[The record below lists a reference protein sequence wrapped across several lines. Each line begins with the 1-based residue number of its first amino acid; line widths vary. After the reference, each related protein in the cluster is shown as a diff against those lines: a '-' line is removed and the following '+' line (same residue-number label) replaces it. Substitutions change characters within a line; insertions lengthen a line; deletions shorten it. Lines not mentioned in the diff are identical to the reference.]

1 MTAGVFAEVIDNQFI
16 TSYGNFFKKIMAR
29 DSFGSRFGALVAM
42 AGSAV
47 GLGNLWRFPYL
58 VGENGGA
65 AFIIVYILLSFLIC
79 LPIFISEF
87 VVGRRSQKNA
97 YAAFRDLSGGSAWRW
112 VGLFTIIVPLIVLS
126 YYSVIGGWSIDYLLK
141 SFTFSFTGGESQ
153 SAMATMFTDMVS
165 STWTPLL
172 AHTGFLLVT
181 TLIVVVGIKDGIEK
195 FSKVMMPL
203 LFLIVISIA
212 IYAVTLPGAKAGLN
226 YLFNPDFSKIDAQ
239 AISSALGQAFFSLSL
254 GFGTIMTYASY
265 VDKNEN
271 IMFQSTSS
279 AVADLMFALIAG
291 VAIMPAVFAFGI
303 DPQSGPGL
311 VFETLPYVF
320 GQMPAGG
327 FIAILFFTALLV
339 AALTSSISMLEVAVA
354 FLVEE
359 KKFSRITACVVLFLF
374 CWVIGAVCSLSF
386 GPLSD
391 VQIGGRNLFDFFDN
405 LSSNILMT
413 LGSLFTVL
421 FVGWRLKKTD
431 VYEEFTNGGNLSRNA
446 KIFGVLWFLI
456 RYICPLAIIA
466 IFISGLL

>member
-1 MTAGVFAEVIDNQFI
+1 M
-16 TSYGNFFKKIMAR
+16 SR

-65 AFIIVYILLSFLIC
+65 AFIIVYIFFVFLIC

-97 YAAFRDLSGGSAWRW
+97 YAAFRDLSGGSVWRW
-112 VGLFTIIVPLIVLS
+112 VGLFTVIVPLIVLS
-126 YYSVIGGWSIDYLLK
+126 YYCVIGGWSIDYFIK
-141 SFTFSFTGGESQ
+141 SLTFSFTGGGSQ
-153 SAMATMFTDMVS
+153 SAMSTMFNDMAT
-165 STWTPLL
+165 STWTPLIC
-172 AHTGFLLVT
+172 HTGFLLATV
-181 TLIVVVGIKDGIEK
+181 LIVMVGIKDGIEK
-195 FSKVMMPL
+195 FSKVMMPV
-203 LFLIVISIA
+203 LFFIVIGIA
-212 IYAVTLPGAKAGLN
+212 IYSVTLPGAKAGLD
-226 YLFNPDFSKIDAQ
+226 YLFNPDFSKIDAK
-239 AISSALGQAFFSLSL
+239 ACAAALGQAFFSLSL

-265 VDKNEN
+265 VDKKEN
-271 IMFQSTSS
+271 ALFQSTAT
-279 AVADLMFALIAG
+279 AVSDLTFALIAG
-291 VAIMPAVFAFGI
+291 IAIMPAVFAFGI

-327 FIAILFFTALLV
+327 FIAILFFLALLV

-359 KKFSRITACVVLFLF
+359 KGMSRIAACLLLFVICLVV
-374 CWVIGAVCSLSF
+374 GALCSLSF

-391 VQIGGRNLFDFFDN
+391 FKIAGRTIFDFFDN
-405 LSSNILMT
+405 LSSNVLMT
-413 LGSLFTVL
+413 LGSLLTVL

-431 VYEEFTNGGNLSRNA
+431 VYDEFTNGGTLSTNA
-446 KIFGVLWFLI
+446 RIFGVLWFLI
-456 RYICPLAIIA
+456 RFVCPLAIIA
-466 IFISGLL
+466 IFISGLIG

>member
-1 MTAGVFAEVIDNQFI
+1 M
-16 TSYGNFFKKIMAR
+16 SR

-87 VVGRRSQKNA
+87 VIGRRSQKNA

-112 VGLFTIIVPLIVLS
+112 VGLFTIIVPLVVLS
-126 YYSVIGGWSIDYLLK
+126 YYSVIGGWSVEYLLK
-141 SFTFSFTGGESQ
+141 SVTFAFESASQ
-153 SAMATMFTDMVS
+153 SAMSTMFSDFVS
-165 STWTPLL
+165 STWGPLL
-172 AHTGFLLVT
+172 VHTGFLLVT

-195 FSKVMMPL
+195 FSKVMMPM
-203 LFLIVISIA
+203 LFFMVLAIA
-212 IYAVTLPGAKAGLN
+212 IYSMTLPGAKAGLD
-226 YLFNPDFSKIDAQ
+226 YLFNPDFSKITGKAC
-239 AISSALGQAFFSLSL
+239 AAALGQAFFSLSL

-265 VDKNEN
+265 VDKKEN
-271 IMFQSTSS
+271 ILFQSTAT
-279 AVADLMFALIAG
+279 AVSDLMFALIAG
-291 VAIMPAVFAFGI
+291 MAIMPAVFAFGLN
-303 DPQSGPGL
+303 PQSGPGL
-311 VFETLPYVF
+311 VFETLPFVF

-327 FIAILFFTALLV
+327 FVAILFFLALLV

-354 FLVEE
+354 YLVEE
-359 KKFSRITACVVLFLF
+359 KGFSRVWACVVLFVI
-374 CWVIGAVCSLSF
+374 CWVVGTVCSLSF

-391 VQIGGRNLFDFFDN
+391 VKIGGGNIFDFFDN

-413 LGSLFTVL
+413 LGSLLTVL

-431 VYEEFTNGGNLSRNA
+431 VYDEFTNGGTLSRNA
-446 KIFGVLWFLI
+446 KLFGVLWFLI
-456 RYICPLAIIA
+456 RYICPLAIIS
-466 IFISGLL
+466 IFVSGLL

>member
-1 MTAGVFAEVIDNQFI
+1 M
-16 TSYGNFFKKIMAR
+16 SR

-87 VVGRRSQKNA
+87 VIGRRSQKNA

-112 VGLFTIIVPLIVLS
+112 VGLFTIIVPLVVLS
-126 YYSVIGGWSIDYLLK
+126 YYSVIGGWSVEYLLK
-141 SFTFSFTGGESQ
+141 SVTFAFESASQ
-153 SAMATMFTDMVS
+153 SAMSTMFSDFVS
-165 STWTPLL
+165 STWGPLL
-172 AHTGFLLVT
+172 VHTGFLLVT

-203 LFLIVISIA
+203 LFFIVLAIA
-212 IYAVTLPGAKAGLN
+212 IYSMTLPGAKAGLD
-226 YLFNPDFSKIDAQ
+226 YLFNPDFSKITGKAC
-239 AISSALGQAFFSLSL
+239 AAALGQAFFSLSL

-265 VDKNEN
+265 VDKKEN
-271 IMFQSTSS
+271 ILFQSTAT
-279 AVADLMFALIAG
+279 AVSDLMFALIAG
-291 VAIMPAVFAFGI
+291 MAIMPAVFAFGLN
-303 DPQSGPGL
+303 PQSGPGL
-311 VFETLPYVF
+311 VFETLPFVF

-327 FIAILFFTALLV
+327 FVAILFFLALLV

-354 FLVEE
+354 YLVEE
-359 KKFSRITACVVLFLF
+359 KGFSRIWACVVLFVV
-374 CWVIGAVCSLSF
+374 CWVVGAVCSLSF

-391 VQIGGRNLFDFFDN
+391 VKIGGGNIFDFFDN

-413 LGSLFTVL
+413 LGSLLTVL

-431 VYEEFTNGGNLSRNA
+431 VYDEFTNGGTLSRNA
-446 KIFGVLWFLI
+446 KLFGVLWFLI
-456 RYICPLAIIA
+456 RYVAPLAIIS
-466 IFISGLL
+466 IFVSGLL

>member
-1 MTAGVFAEVIDNQFI
+1 
-16 TSYGNFFKKIMAR
+16 MAR

-87 VVGRRSQKNA
+87 VIGRRSQKNA

-112 VGLFTIIVPLIVLS
+112 VGLFTIIVPLVVLS
-126 YYSVIGGWSIDYLLK
+126 YYSVIGGWSIDYLIK
-141 SFTFSFTGGESQ
+141 SLAFSFTNSTSQ
-153 SAMATMFTDMVS
+153 SAMSTLFTDFVS
-165 STWTPLL
+165 STWAPLF
-172 AHTGFLLVT
+172 AQTGFLIAT

-203 LFLIVISIA
+203 LFVIVVVIA
-212 IYAVTLPGAKAGLN
+212 VYAVTLPGAKAGLD
-226 YLFNPDFSKIDAQ
+226 YLFNPDFSKITGKAC
-239 AISSALGQAFFSLSL
+239 AAALGQAFFSLSL

-265 VDKNEN
+265 VDKKED
-271 IMFQSTSS
+271 ILFQSTAT
-279 AVADLMFALIAG
+279 AVSDLMFALIAG
-291 VAIMPAVFAFGI
+291 MAIMPAVFAFGLN
-303 DPQSGPGL
+303 PQSGPGL
-311 VFETLPYVF
+311 VFETLPFVF

-327 FIAILFFTALLV
+327 IVAILFFLALLV

-354 FLVEE
+354 YLVEE
-359 KKFSRITACVVLFLF
+359 KKFSRVWACVVLFVL
-374 CWVIGAVCSLSF
+374 CWVVGAACSLSF
-386 GPLSD
+386 GPLAG
-391 VQIGGRNLFDFFDN
+391 VKIGGENLFDFFDG
-405 LSSNILMT
+405 LSSNVLMT
-413 LGSLFTVL
+413 LGSLFTVV

-431 VYEEFTNGGNLSRNA
+431 VYDEFTNGGSLSRNA
-446 KIFGVLWFLI
+446 RIFGVLWFLI
-456 RYICPLAIIA
+456 RYVAPLAIIT

>member
-1 MTAGVFAEVIDNQFI
+1 M
-16 TSYGNFFKKIMAR
+16 SR

-65 AFIIVYILLSFLIC
+65 AFIIVYIFFVFLIC

-112 VGLFTIIVPLIVLS
+112 VGLFTVVVPLVVLS
-126 YYSVIGGWSIDYLLK
+126 YYCVIGGWSIDYFLK
-141 SFTFSFTGGESQ
+141 ALTFSFTGGESQ
-153 SAMATMFTDMVS
+153 SAMSTIFNDMVT
-165 STWTPLL
+165 STWTPLICH
-172 AHTGFLLVT
+172 AGFLLATV
-181 TLIVVVGIKDGIEK
+181 LIVMVGIKDGIEK
-195 FSKVMMPL
+195 FSKVMMPM
-203 LFLIVISIA
+203 LFFMVIAIA
-212 IYAVTLPGAKAGLN
+212 IYSVTLPGAKAGLD
-226 YLFNPDFSKIDAQ
+226 YLFNPDFSKIDAK
-239 AISSALGQAFFSLSL
+239 ACAAALGQAFFSLSL

-265 VDKNEN
+265 VDKKEN
-271 IMFQSTSS
+271 ALFQSTAT
-279 AVADLMFALIAG
+279 AVSDLMFALIAG
-291 VAIMPAVFAFGI
+291 MAIMPAVFAFGI
-303 DPQSGPGL
+303 NPQSGPGL

-327 FIAILFFTALLV
+327 FVAILFFLALLV

-359 KKFSRITACVVLFLF
+359 KGMSRLAACMLLFVVCL
-374 CWVIGAVCSLSF
+374 VIGALCSLSF

-391 VQIGGRNLFDFFDN
+391 FKIAGRTIFDFFDH

-413 LGSLFTVL
+413 LGSLLTVL

-431 VYEEFTNGGNLSRNA
+431 VYDEFTNGGTLSRNA
-446 KIFGVLWFLI
+446 KLFGVLWFLI
-456 RYICPLAIIA
+456 RYVCPLAIIA
-466 IFISGLL
+466 IFISGLIG

>member
-1 MTAGVFAEVIDNQFI
+1 M
-16 TSYGNFFKKIMAR
+16 SR

-87 VVGRRSQKNA
+87 VIGRRSQKNA

-112 VGLFTIIVPLIVLS
+112 VGLFTIIVPLVVLS
-126 YYSVIGGWSIDYLLK
+126 YYSVIGGWSVDYLLK
-141 SFTFSFTGGESQ
+141 SAAFTFESASQ
-153 SAMATMFTDMVS
+153 SAMSTMFSDFVS
-165 STWTPLL
+165 STWGPLL
-172 AHTGFLLVT
+172 VHTGFLLVT

-195 FSKVMMPL
+195 FSKVMMPM
-203 LFLIVISIA
+203 LFFMVLAIA
-212 IYAVTLPGAKAGLN
+212 IYSMTLPGAKAGLD
-226 YLFNPDFSKIDAQ
+226 YLFNPDFSKITGKAC
-239 AISSALGQAFFSLSL
+239 AAALGQAFFSLSL

-265 VDKNEN
+265 VDKKEN
-271 IMFQSTSS
+271 ILFQSTAT
-279 AVADLMFALIAG
+279 AVSDLMFALIAG
-291 VAIMPAVFAFGI
+291 VAIMPAVFAFGLN
-303 DPQSGPGL
+303 PQSGPGL
-311 VFETLPYVF
+311 VFETLPFVF

-327 FIAILFFTALLV
+327 FVAILFFLALLV

-354 FLVEE
+354 YLVEE
-359 KKFSRITACVVLFLF
+359 KGFSRVWACVVLFVI
-374 CWVIGAVCSLSF
+374 CWVVGAVCSLSF

-391 VQIGGRNLFDFFDN
+391 VKIGGGNLFDFFDN

-413 LGSLFTVL
+413 LGSLLTVL

-431 VYEEFTNGGNLSRNA
+431 VYDEFTNGGTLSRNA
-446 KIFGVLWFLI
+446 KLFGVLWFLI
-456 RYICPLAIIA
+456 RYICPLAIIS
-466 IFISGLL
+466 IFVSGLL

>member
-1 MTAGVFAEVIDNQFI
+1 M
-16 TSYGNFFKKIMAR
+16 R

-65 AFIIVYILLSFLIC
+65 AFIIVYIALVFLIC

-87 VVGRRSQKNA
+87 IVGRRSQENA
-97 YAAFRDLSGGSAWRW
+97 FAAFRDLSGGSAWRW

-126 YYSVIGGWSIDYLLK
+126 YYCVIGGWSIEYLLK
-141 SFTFSFTGGESQ
+141 SLTFSFSGESQ
-153 SAMATMFTDMVS
+153 GTLSSMFSGFVT
-165 STWTPLL
+165 STWGPLA
-172 AHTGFLLVT
+172 AHTGFLLAT

-203 LFLIVISIA
+203 LFVMVLAIAVYSI
-212 IYAVTLPGAKAGLN
+212 TLPGAKAGIE
-226 YLFNPDFSKIDAQ
+226 YLFYPDFSKLTGASV
-239 AISSALGQAFFSLSL
+239 AAALGQAFFSLSL

-265 VDKNEN
+265 VSRKEN
-271 IMFQSTSS
+271 IMFQSAAT
-279 AVADLMFALIAG
+279 AVSDLMFALIAG
-291 VAIMPAVFAFGI
+291 TAIMPAVFAFGI
-303 DPQSGPGL
+303 DPQAGPGL
-311 VFETLPYVF
+311 VFETLPFVF

-327 FIAILFFTALLV
+327 VIAILFFVALLV

-354 FLVEE
+354 YLVEE
-359 KKFSRITACVVLFLF
+359 KKFSRLGACACLFAL

-386 GPLSD
+386 GPLSH
-391 VQIGGRNLFDFFDN
+391 IRIAGGNIFDFLDSM
-405 LSSNILMT
+405 SSNVLMT
-413 LGSLFTVL
+413 LGSLFTVV

-431 VYEEFTNGGNLSRNA
+431 VYDEFTNGGTLSRNA

-456 RYICPLAIIA
+456 RYIAPLAIIS
-466 IFISGLL
+466 IFISGLFA

>member
-1 MTAGVFAEVIDNQFI
+1 M
-16 TSYGNFFKKIMAR
+16 SR

-87 VVGRRSQKNA
+87 VIGRRSQKNA

-112 VGLFTIIVPLIVLS
+112 VGLFTIIVPLVVLS
-126 YYSVIGGWSIDYLLK
+126 YYSVIGGWSVEYLLK
-141 SFTFSFTGGESQ
+141 SVTFAFESASQ
-153 SAMATMFTDMVS
+153 SAMSTMFSDFVS
-165 STWTPLL
+165 STWGPLL
-172 AHTGFLLVT
+172 VHTGFLLVT

-203 LFLIVISIA
+203 LFFIVLAIA
-212 IYAVTLPGAKAGLN
+212 IYSMTLPGAKAGLD
-226 YLFNPDFSKIDAQ
+226 YLFNPDFSKITGKAC
-239 AISSALGQAFFSLSL
+239 AAALGQAFFSLSL

-265 VDKNEN
+265 VDKKEN
-271 IMFQSTSS
+271 ILFQSTAT
-279 AVADLMFALIAG
+279 AVSDLMFALIAG
-291 VAIMPAVFAFGI
+291 MAIMPAVFAFGLN
-303 DPQSGPGL
+303 PQSGPGL
-311 VFETLPYVF
+311 VFETLPFVF

-327 FIAILFFTALLV
+327 FVAILFFLALLV

-354 FLVEE
+354 YLVEE
-359 KKFSRITACVVLFLF
+359 KGFSRVWACVVLFVI
-374 CWVIGAVCSLSF
+374 CWVVGAVCSLSF
-386 GPLSD
+386 GPLSG
-391 VQIGGRNLFDFFDN
+391 VKIGGGNIFDFFDN

-413 LGSLFTVL
+413 LGSLLTVL

-431 VYEEFTNGGNLSRNA
+431 VYDEFTNGGTLSRNA
-446 KIFGVLWFLI
+446 RIFGVLWFLI
-456 RYICPLAIIA
+456 RYVCPLAIIS
-466 IFISGLL
+466 IFVSGLL

>member
-1 MTAGVFAEVIDNQFI
+1 MLRCHLKF
-16 TSYGNFFKKIMAR
+16 YIMSR

-65 AFIIVYILLSFLIC
+65 AFIIIYIILSFLIC

-126 YYSVIGGWSIDYLLK
+126 YYSVIGGWSIDYMFK
-141 SFTFSFTGGESQ
+141 SFAFLFTGSESQ
-153 SAMATMFTDMVS
+153 SALNTMFSDFVS
-165 STWTPLL
+165 STWAPLIVQTVFLL
-172 AHTGFLLVT
+172 AT

-195 FSKVMMPL
+195 FSKIMMPL
-203 LFLIVISIA
+203 LFFIVISIA
-212 IYAVTLPGAKAGLN
+212 IYSLTLPGAQKGVE
-226 YLFNPDFSKIDAQ
+226 YLFNPDFSKIDAK
-239 AISSALGQAFFSLSL
+239 ACAAALGQAFFSLSL

-265 VDKNEN
+265 VDKKEN
-271 IMFQSTSS
+271 IMFQSTAT
-279 AVADLMFALIAG
+279 AVSDLIFALIAG
-291 VAIMPAVFAFGI
+291 VAIMPAVFAFGLN
-303 DPQSGPGL
+303 PQSGPGL
-311 VFETLPYVF
+311 VFETLPFVF

-327 FIAILFFTALLV
+327 FVAILFFVALLV

-354 FLVEE
+354 YLVEE
-359 KKFSRITACVVLFLF
+359 KKFSRVAACALLFGI
-374 CWVIGAVCSLSF
+374 CWVVGALCSLSF
-386 GPLSD
+386 GPLSHIKID
-391 VQIGGRNLFDFFDN
+391 GGNIFDFFDN

-413 LGSLFTVL
+413 LGSLLTVL

-431 VYEEFTNGGNLSRNA
+431 VYDEFTNGGTLSRNA
-446 KIFGVLWFLI
+446 KLFGVLWFLI
-456 RYICPLAIIA
+456 RFVCPLAIIA

>member
-1 MTAGVFAEVIDNQFI
+1 M
-16 TSYGNFFKKIMAR
+16 SR

-65 AFIIVYILLSFLIC
+65 AFIIIYILLSFLIC

-87 VVGRRSQKNA
+87 VIGRRSQKNA

-112 VGLFTIIVPLIVLS
+112 VGLFTIIVPLVVLS
-126 YYSVIGGWSIDYLLK
+126 YYSVIGGWSVEYLLK
-141 SFTFSFTGGESQ
+141 SVTFAFESASQ
-153 SAMATMFTDMVS
+153 SAMSTMFSDFVS
-165 STWTPLL
+165 STWGPLL
-172 AHTGFLLVT
+172 VHTGFLLVT

-203 LFLIVISIA
+203 LFFMVLAIA
-212 IYAVTLPGAKAGLN
+212 IYSMTLPGAKAGLD
-226 YLFNPDFSKIDAQ
+226 YLFNPDFSKITGKAC
-239 AISSALGQAFFSLSL
+239 AAALGQAFFSLSL

-265 VDKNEN
+265 VDKKEN
-271 IMFQSTSS
+271 ILFQSTAT
-279 AVADLMFALIAG
+279 AVSDLMFALIAG
-291 VAIMPAVFAFGI
+291 MAIMPAVFAFGLN
-303 DPQSGPGL
+303 PQSGPGL
-311 VFETLPYVF
+311 VFETLPFVF

-327 FIAILFFTALLV
+327 FVAILFFLALLV

-354 FLVEE
+354 YLVEE
-359 KKFSRITACVVLFLF
+359 KGFSRVWACVVLFVV
-374 CWVIGAVCSLSF
+374 CWVVGAICSLSF

-391 VQIGGRNLFDFFDN
+391 VNIGGGNIFDFFDN

-413 LGSLFTVL
+413 LGSLLTVL

-431 VYEEFTNGGNLSRNA
+431 VYDEFTNGGTLSRNA
-446 KIFGVLWFLI
+446 KFFGVLWFLI
-456 RYICPLAIIA
+456 RYICPLAIIS
-466 IFISGLL
+466 IFVSGLL

>member
-1 MTAGVFAEVIDNQFI
+1 M
-16 TSYGNFFKKIMAR
+16 SR

-65 AFIIVYILLSFLIC
+65 AFIIIYILLSFLIC

-87 VVGRRSQKNA
+87 VIGRRSQKNA

-112 VGLFTIIVPLIVLS
+112 VGLFTIIVPLVVLS
-126 YYSVIGGWSIDYLLK
+126 YYSVIGGWSVEYLLK
-141 SFTFSFTGGESQ
+141 SVTFAFESASQ
-153 SAMATMFTDMVS
+153 SAMSTMFSDFVS
-165 STWTPLL
+165 STWGPLL
-172 AHTGFLLVT
+172 VHTGFLLVT

-203 LFLIVISIA
+203 LFFMVLAIA
-212 IYAVTLPGAKAGLN
+212 IYSMTLPGAKAGLD
-226 YLFNPDFSKIDAQ
+226 YLFNPDFSKITGKAC
-239 AISSALGQAFFSLSL
+239 AAALGQAFFSLSL

-265 VDKNEN
+265 VDKKEN
-271 IMFQSTSS
+271 ILFQSTAT
-279 AVADLMFALIAG
+279 AVSDLMFALIAG
-291 VAIMPAVFAFGI
+291 MAIMPAVFAFGLN
-303 DPQSGPGL
+303 PQSGPGL
-311 VFETLPYVF
+311 VFETLPFVF

-327 FIAILFFTALLV
+327 FVAILFFLALLV

-354 FLVEE
+354 YLVEE
-359 KKFSRITACVVLFLF
+359 KGFSRVWACVVLFVI
-374 CWVIGAVCSLSF
+374 CWVVGTVCSLSF

-391 VQIGGRNLFDFFDN
+391 VKIDGGNIFDFFDN

-413 LGSLFTVL
+413 LGSLLTVL

-431 VYEEFTNGGNLSRNA
+431 VYDEFTNGGTLSRNA
-446 KIFGVLWFLI
+446 KLFGVLWFLI
-456 RYICPLAIIA
+456 RYICPLAIIS
-466 IFISGLL
+466 IFVSGLL